1 MSWIILS
8 FFTKED
14 ASSRLLGN
22 NVLKIFSRVPSLDT
36 SQSGAILRK
45 LLRKRNRVE
54 TSGRVLFISFR
65 GGLLAEFTG
74 ELHRNFIWR
83 L

>member
-65 GGLLAEFTG
+65 GLLAEFTS